1 MAARST
7 LFAGVRERDRAAER
21 TEMAGRTGMPHKEIE
36 VILTR
41 QLASYLAV
49 PVLIVDPAGTLLYF
63 NEPAEAILDRRF
75 DETGEMPA
83 AEWSTI
89 FVPTDETGEPL
100 PPGAL
105 PLLTAIAENRPVHR
119 RMRICGLDRVTR
131 HVEVTTFPLVGMAGR
146 CLGAVALFWE
156 ASTP

>member
-1 MAARST
+1 MSQ
-7 LFAGVRERDRAAER
+7 
-21 TEMAGRTGMPHKEIE
+21 KEIE

-41 QLASYLAV
+41 QLASYLAI

-63 NEPAEAILDRRF
+63 NEPAEAILAKRF

-89 FVPTDETGEPL
+89 FVTTDETGQPL
-100 PPGAL
+100 PPEEL
-105 PLLTAIAENRPVHR
+105 PLLISITDDRPVHR

-156 ASTP
+156 VPAP

>member
-1 MAARST
+1 MSQ
-7 LFAGVRERDRAAER
+7 
-21 TEMAGRTGMPHKEIE
+21 KEIE

-41 QLASYLAV
+41 QLASYLAI

-63 NEPAEAILDRRF
+63 NEPAEAILAKRF

-89 FVPTDETGEPL
+89 FVTTDETGQPL
-100 PPGAL
+100 PPEEL
-105 PLLTAIAENRPVHR
+105 PLLISITDDRPVHR

-156 ASTP
+156 APAP

>member
-1 MAARST
+1 
-7 LFAGVRERDRAAER
+7 
-21 TEMAGRTGMPHKEIE
+21 MPQKEIE

-63 NEPAEAILDRRF
+63 NEPAETILARRF

-89 FVPTDETGEPL
+89 FVPTDEEGEPL
-100 PPGAL
+100 PPTEL
-105 PLLTAIAENRPVHR
+105 PLLSALTDNRPVHR

-131 HVEVTTFPLVGMAGR
+131 HVEITTFPLVGTAGR

-156 ASTP
+156 VSAP

>member
-1 MAARST
+1 MSQ
-7 LFAGVRERDRAAER
+7 
-21 TEMAGRTGMPHKEIE
+21 KEIE

-89 FVPTDETGEPL
+89 FLPTEETGEPL
-100 PPGAL
+100 PPEEL
-105 PLLTAIAENRPVHR
+105 PLLIAITDDRPVHC
-119 RMRICGLDRVTR
+119 RMRICGLDHLTR

-156 ASTP
+156 VSAP